1 MQEGCKF
8 AGMEIILTAANAYAL
23 AHSTAPNRLLEE
35 IHEFTLANHPE
46 AHMISGPLQGR
57 LLSLLSKMISPRRI
71 LEIGTF
77 TGYSALCLAEGLLPD
92 GELHTIEKRENDA
105 ATARHFF
112 SRSAYAKQIQLHCGE
127 AMKVL
132 KLLNGDWD
140 LVFLDADKTGYIA
153 YYDLLLES
161 MKPGSWIIADNV
173 FFHGEVLKPVLS
185 GKNAKAVEAFNKHVE
200 KDPRVEQVMMTIR
213 DGLSLIRIK

>member
-8 AGMEIILTAANAYAL
+8 AGMEIVLTPANAYAL
-23 AHSTAPNRLLEE
+23 AHSSAPDRLLEE
-35 IHEFTLANHPE
+35 IHAYTLANHPE

-57 LLSLLSKMISPRRI
+57 LLSLLSRMVRPSRI

-77 TGYSALCLAEGLLPD
+77 TGYSALCLAEGLTPE
-92 GELHTIEKRENDA
+92 GTLHTIEKRENDA
-105 ATARHFF
+105 ATAQHFF
-112 SRSAYAKQIQLHCGE
+112 SKSSYGAQIQLHCGE
-127 AMKVL
+127 AMDVL
-132 KLLNGDWD
+132 KLLPGDWD

-153 YYDLLLES
+153 YYDFLLES

-173 FFHGEVLKPVLS
+173 FFHGEVLKPVLT
-185 GKNAKAVEAFNKHVE
+185 GKNAKAVDAFNKHVE